1 MLKGINKN
9 VIVVNTDKG
18 SKFEA
23 VYFVLKKGA
32 GTERGEILKEANR
45 IINDSIV
52 SKRGGKRRL
61 RAVLLYSLWAVIGA
75 IVSAG
80 VCLMLLL

>member
-45 IINDSIV
+45 IISDSIV
-52 SKRGGKRRL
+52 SKRGGKHKL
-61 RAVLLYSLWAVIGA
+61 KTALLYSLWAGIGA
-75 IVSAG
+75 VVSASI
-80 VCLMLLL
+80 CLALLL